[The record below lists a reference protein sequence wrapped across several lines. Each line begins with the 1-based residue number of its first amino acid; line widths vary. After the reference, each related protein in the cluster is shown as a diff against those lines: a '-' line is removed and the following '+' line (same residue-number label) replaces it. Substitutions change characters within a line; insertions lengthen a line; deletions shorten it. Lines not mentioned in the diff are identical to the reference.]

1 MSRRGFTMLE
11 LVLSLAITL
20 LVAAGVAA
28 MLGGIATGIA
38 LGADT
43 RTGLLATAATHGRLT
58 EDLSGVASVLQRS
71 QDGRAMVLWNGDT
84 VPGGRVEPSELRW
97 LEFDPNRGELLRFE
111 IRFPTDWSPLE
122 QAAHDRPI
130 SEANELDEAFRQAE
144 ASGIL
149 DREVLVDGLLDTV
162 LGDAN
167 GNPDAREL
175 RVDLTFDLATG
186 PLEATAI
193 VSCHHLQPQVWRP

>member
-1 MSRRGFTMLE
+1 MRRLGFTMLE
-11 LVLSLAITL
+11 LVLSLAITV

-38 LGADT
+38 LGSDT

-58 EDLSGVASVLQRS
+58 EDLAGIASVLQRS
-71 QDGRAMVLWNGDT
+71 PDGRATVLWNGDL

-97 LEFDPNRGELLRFE
+97 LEFDPVRGELLRFE
-111 IRFPTDWSPLE
+111 IRFPEDWTPLE
-122 QAAHDRPI
+122 RAEHDRPI
-130 SEANELDEAFRQAE
+130 AGENELDEAFKHAE
-144 ASGIL
+144 DAGIL
-149 DREVLVDGLLDTV
+149 DRDVLVDGLIDTV
-162 LGDAN
+162 IGSAGL
-167 GNPDAREL
+167 NPEIREL

-193 VSCHHLQPQVWRP
+193 VSCHDLKPEVWRP